1 MRIED
6 LPAAAEPCMGESVYS
21 WLDATRL
28 QLGLEEAEWRQ
39 WCEFEAK
46 EPERRIGGAEW
57 GRLPPELG
65 RIERVPSSWRIAA
78 EWRSIGCAMCTAPTQ
93 TGVRYPVQVDWLDA
107 RAIACSRHR
116 LLLSYAPYRDSMP
129 LDANEELL
137 SLWQW
142 LEDWRHGQVNG
153 QDARL
158 RRDLVL
164 ASARNWGPG
173 FGGIAS
179 AELAWSIEGAGWAL
193 PKPHRTYQPLG
204 PARVGR
210 LAPNDR
216 AAALLG
222 AYRAWTALA
231 AASAQNLP
239 KWPFAAWEWL
249 ARRWRHGDRRLEA
262 MLAGIVIASRGGR
275 RR

>member
-28 QLGLEEAEWRQ
+28 QLGLAEAEWRE
-39 WCEFEAK
+39 WCRFEAK
-46 EPERRIGGAEW
+46 EPERKMGGAEW
-57 GRLPPELG
+57 GILPNELG
-65 RIERVPSSWRIAA
+65 RIERIPASWRIAA
-78 EWRSIGCAMCTAPTQ
+78 EWRSLGCAMCTAPTPS
-93 TGVRYPVQVDWLDA
+93 GARHPVLVDWLDV
-107 RAIACSRHR
+107 RAVACARHR
-116 LLLSYAPYRDSMP
+116 LLLSYAPSRDAMR
-129 LDANEELL
+129 LDSNEELL
-137 SLWQW
+137 ALWQW
-142 LEDWRHGQVNG
+142 LEEWRDGRVTG

-158 RRDLVL
+158 RRDLLL

-193 PKPHRTYQPLG
+193 PKAHRTYQPLG
-204 PARVGR
+204 PARVGS
-210 LAPNDR
+210 LAPSDR

-231 AASAQNLP
+231 ATSAKNLP
-239 KWPFAAWEWL
+239 RWPLGAWEWL
-249 ARRWRHGDRRLEA
+249 GRRWRHVDGRMEA
-262 MLAGIVIASRGGR
+262 MLAGIVIASRGGGR
-275 RR
+275 R